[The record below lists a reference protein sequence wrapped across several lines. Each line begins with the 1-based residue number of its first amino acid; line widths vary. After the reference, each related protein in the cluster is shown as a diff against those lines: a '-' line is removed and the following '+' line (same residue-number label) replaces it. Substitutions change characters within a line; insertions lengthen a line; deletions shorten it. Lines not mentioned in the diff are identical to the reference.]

1 MRATNATRNV
11 IIPIIVFK
19 IYFTTYKGQNY
30 LFLAYN
36 SMSHILFFCTTR
48 YFLGF
53 VTFIFGAAV
62 CYQETS
68 TNKPQ
73 NDKKSSNMLI
83 LTF

>member
-1 MRATNATRNV
+1 
-11 IIPIIVFK
+11 
-19 IYFTTYKGQNY
+19 
-30 LFLAYN
+30 
-36 SMSHILFFCTTR
+36 MSHILFFCTTR

-68 TNKPQ
+68 TYKPQ

-83 LTF
+83 LTFLHVNFVTFFTFYTMAQILKLDKRRAIAEKGIPA